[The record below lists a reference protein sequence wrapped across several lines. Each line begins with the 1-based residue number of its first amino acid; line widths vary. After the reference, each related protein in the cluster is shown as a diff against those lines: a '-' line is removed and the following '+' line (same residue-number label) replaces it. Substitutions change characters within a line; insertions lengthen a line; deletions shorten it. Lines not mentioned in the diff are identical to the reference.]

1 MKKSK
6 SNWEYPHCNLC
17 NYKKFDILLRD
28 ASSWMSKGK
37 FRIARCRKCGL
48 AYVFPR
54 PKQKD
59 IHKYYEP
66 ESYWGFD
73 LTKLTLKDAVK
84 KRDEAY
90 GVLYE
95 EIFNKDERGSI
106 LDVGAGTGLFLTK
119 FKEKG
124 WKIRGVELSEEAC
137 QYAKKNNQI
146 DLEKGDLLNQAYPNK
161 SFDVVTLNGCL
172 EHLYKPKETLAFIN
186 KLLRKGG
193 LVVITVPNFDSIGR
207 RLFGKEWY
215 ALQPPT
221 HLYHFTPKTLSSM
234 LKDTGFKIN
243 IVNHS
248 YWQHNY
254 HIIFES
260 IRMLLS
266 PKFKKLPEGGLKDKK
281 ALVKKSQPTV
291 QLEIGKIMAK
301 LTANLIALFGP
312 ILKKGEV
319 ITIYA
324 EKD

>member
-17 NYKKFDILLRD
+17 NHKKFDILLRD

-37 FRIARCRKCGL
+37 FRIVRCRKCGL
-48 AYVFPR
+48 AYVSPR
-54 PKQKD
+54 PKRKD
-59 IHKYYEP
+59 IHRYYEP

-73 LTKLTLKDAVK
+73 LTSLRQKEALK
-84 KRDEAY
+84 KRDKAY
-90 GVLYE
+90 GILYDQ
-95 EIFNKDERGSI
+95 IFKKVKRGSI
-106 LDVGAGTGLFLTK
+106 LDAGAGTGLFLTK

-137 QYAKKNNQI
+137 KYARKVNKTK
-146 DLEKGDLLNQAYPNK
+146 LENGDLLEQSYPID

-266 PKFKKLPEGGLKDKK
+266 PKFKKLPEGGLKDKSLLK
-281 ALVKKSQPTV
+281 KKSMPSIK
-291 QLEIGKIMAK
+291 LETGKIFANI
-301 LTANLIALFGP
+301 TASIIAASGSA
-312 ILKKGEV
+312 IRKGEV
-319 ITIYA
+319 ITVYA
-324 EKD
+324 EKA